1 MAQPLRAEHWH
12 AMAQSLWTPTRLR
25 PRRLRHSVLGHLR
38 LAHCRAGMEARFQV
52 IKFGGIFICHLALKA
67 LVAGLQLCG
76 WQWLLPCVALSR
88 LRQRRIRLLLNGSF
102 SADTPSS
109 IPPPTCTAC
118 FQEDCSR

>member
-1 MAQPLRAEHWH
+1 M
-12 AMAQSLWTPTRLR
+12 
-25 PRRLRHSVLGHLR
+25 RHPVVDQIEA
-38 LAHCRAGMEARFQV
+38 AHYRAGMEARFKV

-76 WQWLLPCVALSR
+76 WQWLPPCVALSR
-88 LRQRRIRLLLNGSF
+88 LRQRRISLLPNGSF

-118 FQEDCSR
+118 FQEDCSRLAVVWNRI